1 MFIKL
6 SKSKEIININFIIKV
21 YKQNN
26 KYFIELNTCDD
37 YEDNRLEV
45 TPKEMKR
52 ILSNRTI

>member
-37 YEDNRLEV
+37 YEDNRFEV

-52 ILSNRTI
+52 ILNNRTI

>member
-26 KYFIELNTCDD
+26 KYFIELNTYDD

-45 TPKEMKR
+45 TPEEIKR

>member
-45 TPKEMKR
+45 TPEEMKI
-52 ILSNRTI
+52 ILNNRTI

>member
-26 KYFIELNTCDD
+26 KYFVELNTCDD
-37 YEDNRLEV
+37 YEDNRFEV
-45 TPKEMKR
+45 TPEEMKR
-52 ILSNRTI
+52 ILNNRTI

>member
-6 SKSKEIININFIIKV
+6 SKSKEIININFIIRV
-21 YKQNN
+21 YKQND
-26 KYFIELNTCDD
+26 KYFIELNTYDD

-52 ILSNRTI
+52 ILINRTI